1 VPAAKVRLA
10 GGAGQEFENKL
21 GFELGGKGTSLTTWH
36 GPAPGAHHNLLSFEV
51 TVTLFYDGSAQRLV
65 EAVVDGWW
73 E

>member
-1 VPAAKVRLA
+1 MAGVEERGSPRSNRAGA
-10 GGAGQEFENKL
+10 GGRGR
-21 GFELGGKGTSLTTWH
+21 
-36 GPAPGAHHNLLSFEV
+36 FEV